1 MPRLYFINIK
11 KETIFSIYD
20 NRGCDLVATN
30 KESIEAIYND
40 FNDWILDY
48 DRSHINQLFNIKS

>member
-20 NRGCDLVATN
+20 GRGCDLVATN
-30 KESIEAIYND
+30 KESIEEINHF

-48 DRSHINQLFNIKS
+48 DRSRINQLFNVKG